1 MLYHCILVPI
11 SSEILKIKR
20 IEKLKGQASLRPMIH
35 RLVHHVR
42 RWQLV
47 RAVKKKIYATRFS
60 FSAFNRYLPRVFQV
74 FLLLSP
80 IDHLIAYIG
89 P

>member
-20 IEKLKGQASLRPMIH
+20 IEKLKGQASLLPMIH
-35 RLVHHVR
+35 GLVDHVR

-60 FSAFNRYLPRVFQV
+60 FSAFNRLFTARFSS
-74 FLLLSP
+74 LSVAFSNRLF
-80 IDHLIAYIG
+80 DCL
-89 P
+89 